1 MFCAEVDILSRF
13 NHSLVLMFILPQC
26 IFFFLLIEA
35 ETEKLNVMYVVCRDL
50 FILINKHSGSW
61 NYLALEF
68 VMNIQSS
75 FELENNFV
83 ICLARKNS

>member
-1 MFCAEVDILSRF
+1 
-13 NHSLVLMFILPQC
+13 
-26 IFFFLLIEA
+26 
-35 ETEKLNVMYVVCRDL
+35 MYVVCRDL